1 MSEANPNVLR
11 KSLALRDGMMPGF
24 AFGLP
29 PTYESTRRMD
39 EQKMAK
45 NFEILILNQI
55 SQAGLKRLPSERY
68 AVGKDIAAPDAIL
81 VRSADMHKMDIP
93 ASVKAIGRAGAG
105 TNNIPVKAMS
115 GRGVPVFNAPGANAN
130 AVKELVIAGM
140 LLAARNL
147 TGAMRFVAA
156 LDPNDAEMEK
166 KVEDGKK
173 NFAGYELSG
182 HTLGVIGLGKIG
194 CLVADAA
201 IKLGMNVMGYDPEI
215 TVDAAWSL
223 PAQVRKAN
231 SVTEVLKNANFIS
244 LHVPLVD
251 ATRKMMN
258 AQALEHVKPG
268 AVLLNFSRE
277 GVADEAAVLAALEAK
292 KLGGYVCDFPSPRV
306 NNHPQVIALPH
317 LGASTREA
325 EDNCAAMVADQ
336 VREYLEHGNVQN
348 AVNFPNTVMP
358 REAGF
363 RIAIVNA
370 NVPNMVGQISTAMAK
385 ANLNIHNMM
394 NKSRGDIAYTL
405 VDVDSA
411 VPQTVIDSIAGI
423 EGVLAVRYLP
433 A

>member
-1 MSEANPNVLR
+1 
-11 KSLALRDGMMPGF
+11 
-24 AFGLP
+24 
-29 PTYESTRRMD
+29 
-39 EQKMAK
+39 MAR
-45 NFEILILNQI
+45 NFQILVLNQI
-55 SQAGLKRLPSERY
+55 SQAGLKRLPAEQY
-68 AVGKDIAAPDAIL
+68 AVGNDIAAPDAIL
-81 VRSADMHKMDIP
+81 VRSADMHKLDIP
-93 ASVKAIGRAGAG
+93 ASVRAIGRAGAG

-140 LLAARNL
+140 LLAARNIS
-147 TGAMRFVAA
+147 GAMRFVSA
-156 LDPNDAEMEK
+156 LDPQDPEMEK

-173 NFAGYELSG
+173 NFAGYELAG

-223 PAQVRKAN
+223 PSQVKKAN
-231 SVTEVLKNANFIS
+231 SVAEVLKNANFIS
-244 LHVPLVD
+244 LHVPLVE
-251 ATRKMMN
+251 ATKKMVN
-258 AQALEHVKPG
+258 AQALEHVHHG

-277 GVADEAAVLAALEAK
+277 GVVDEAAVLAALEAK
-292 KLGGYVCDFPSPRV
+292 KLACYVCDFPSPHV
-306 NNHPQVIALPH
+306 NGHPHVVALPH

-336 VREYLEHGNVQN
+336 VRDYLEHGNVQN
-348 AVNFPNTVMP
+348 AVNFPSIAMP
-358 REAGF
+358 RESNF
-363 RIAIVNA
+363 RIAIANA

-385 ANLNIHNMM
+385 ANLNIHNMV
-394 NKSRGDIAYTL
+394 NKSRGDMAYTL

-411 VPQTVIDSIAGI
+411 VSQAAIDSIAGI